1 MVDHIFNEARSR
13 EILLD
18 LRAEGQRMRLV
29 LPSRQRSRTAL
40 IARAGA
46 VAASIVAGGWVAAIQ
61 ALAARGV

>member
-61 ALAARGV
+61 ALAARAV